1 MRQHR
6 RTTASAG
13 LAAIVLALALAGCS
27 SSSPTASNA
36 TAGNAAAG
44 GAEHGKAAEPAPL
57 AVPPQHAPGDA
68 GAAATTSSG
77 GGGDTAG
84 TATGGSAG
92 SPSGG
97 GTTQSAQ
104 ARVLSAAEV
113 QPSYQIRTANID
125 LTAKDPLGAKA
136 RVVSIAT
143 AAGGFVFADDSTSDH
158 GQASVDVTLKV
169 PPTAYDGVV
178 HRISTDVGTLRR
190 VQQSTQDVT
199 GQVID
204 VQSRLGV
211 QRASIAR
218 LQTLLGSA
226 TDLGKIIQ
234 LESELTGRE
243 ATLES
248 MEAQLKALTDKTD
261 LSTVEVTISEP
272 GKQPKPKPVAGAVT
286 VSDGFD
292 GGAHAFVTF
301 FRWLGIA
308 LGAVL
313 PFAAAAAVIGAAVVL
328 VRRRLHRSQPQ
339 EG

>member
-13 LAAIVLALALAGCS
+13 LAAIVVALALAGCS
-27 SSSPTASNA
+27 SSNPTASNA
-36 TAGNAAAG
+36 TAGNATAG
-44 GAEHGKAAEPAPL
+44 GVEHGTAGKAAPL
-57 AVPPQHAPGDA
+57 AVPPQRVPGDA
-68 GAAATTSSG
+68 ATTNSGSSG
-77 GGGDTAG
+77 DTTG
-84 TATGGSAG
+84 TATGGNAG
-92 SPSGG
+92 LPSGG
-97 GTTQSAQ
+97 GTTQSTQ

-136 RVVSIAT
+136 HVVSIAT

-178 HRISTDVGTLRR
+178 HRISTGVGTLRR